1 MKKILTIISAILIG
15 STFSLTADEINYTM
29 PAESFIADIP
39 FNTHL
44 VTSEVMLNK
53 AMTVEFDLA
62 EETCINDIGVNTER
76 IVKEITI
83 ADPMKK
89 SFPMAEEQAIDDF
102 PFDTSAIVSSFTAG
116 FKRS

>member
-15 STFSLTADEINYTM
+15 STFSLTADEVNYTM

-39 FNTHL
+39 FNTHI
-44 VTSEVMLNK
+44 VTSEMMLNK

-62 EETCINDIGVNTER
+62 EETCINDISVDTKR
-76 IVKEITI
+76 IVKEISI

-102 PFDTSAIVSSFTAG
+102 PLDTSAIVSSFTAG
-116 FKRS
+116 SKKS